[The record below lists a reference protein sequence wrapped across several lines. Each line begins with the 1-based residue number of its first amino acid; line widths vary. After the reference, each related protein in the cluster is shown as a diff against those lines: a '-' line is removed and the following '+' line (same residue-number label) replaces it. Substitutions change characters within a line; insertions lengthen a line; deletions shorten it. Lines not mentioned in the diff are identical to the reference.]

1 MVAAARP
8 IGTAGC
14 VPPPC
19 DVTFGP
25 AEGVPRGASRDAKL
39 EPASPPEPVLHALL
53 AILPA
58 IIAALFGTASAAV
71 SALSTARKA
80 ALRETLDG
88 RDRVALDRYM
98 ARGPEVESRWLV
110 LRVLGIASSALLI
123 GRQLPL
129 GLDGW
134 LPVIAALCALAAYG
148 VPVEI
153 LKALVLR
160 SPERSAVLLL
170 RYLRPIELLV
180 VPIARPLSMIGK
192 LVGRSGVRPKSL
204 PPPPRVTETEVELIV
219 NEGEQNGSL
228 DHERSEM
235 IRNVLD
241 FKSLSAGDVMVPRT
255 RVKGIDIETPASE
268 LLKLIQ
274 DAGHSRYPVYRERVD
289 NVVGILHAKDLLGY
303 VAQHGTL
310 DGLSLQRL
318 LRTPVAF
325 VPDMQSASSVL
336 KDMRAGRHH
345 LAIVVDEFGSVL
357 GIVTLEDL
365 VEEIV
370 GDIRDEYDVEEPA
383 IVELEDGRLMVDAS
397 VSISDLSRYLGAEL
411 PESSD
416 YHTLGGFIV
425 DRLGRVPRVGAK
437 LGALGLEFVVR
448 DADDR
453 HVAKVEIVRSAR
465 RSSISAA

>member
-1 MVAAARP
+1 
-8 IGTAGC
+8 
-14 VPPPC
+14 
-19 DVTFGP
+19 
-25 AEGVPRGASRDAKL
+25 
-39 EPASPPEPVLHALL
+39 VLALL
-53 AILPA
+53 PA
-58 IIAALFGTASAAV
+58 VIAALFGTASAAV

-80 ALRETLDG
+80 ALRETLAG
-88 RDRVALDRYM
+88 PNRAALDRYM
-98 ARGPEVESRWLV
+98 ARGQEVESRWLV

-123 GRQLPL
+123 GRQLPG

-134 LPVIAALCALAAYG
+134 LSVIAALCALAAYG

-170 RYLRPIELLV
+170 RYLRPIELLA

-192 LVGRSGVRPKSL
+192 LVVGRPGSRPKSE
-204 PPPPRVTETEVELIV
+204 PPPPRVTETEVEIIV

-228 DHERSEM
+228 DHEQSEM

-241 FKSLSAGDVMVPRT
+241 FKSLTAGEVMVPRT
-255 RVKGIDIETPASE
+255 RVKAIDLDTPPAE
-268 LLKLIQ
+268 LLSLIQ
-274 DAGHSRYPVYRERVD
+274 EAGHSRYPVYKQRVD
-289 NVVGILHAKDLLGY
+289 SVVGILHAKDLLGY
-303 VAQHGTL
+303 VAEHGTL
-310 DGLSLQRL
+310 DGLSLQKL

-383 IVELEDGRLMVDAS
+383 IVELEDGRLLVDAS
-397 VSISDLSRYLGAEL
+397 ISISDLSRYLGAEL

-416 YHTLGGFIV
+416 YHSLGGFIV
-425 DRLGRVPRVGAK
+425 DRLGRVPRIGAK

-453 HVAKVEIVRSAR
+453 HVAKVEIVRAPGGASS

>member
-1 MVAAARP
+1 
-8 IGTAGC
+8 
-14 VPPPC
+14 VP
-19 DVTFGP
+19 G
-25 AEGVPRGASRDAKL
+25 GASRDAKL
-39 EPASPPEPVLHALL
+39 EPASPPEPVVQALL

-58 IIAALFGTASAAV
+58 VIAALFGTASAAV
-71 SALSTARKA
+71 SALSPARKV

-88 RDRVALDRYM
+88 QNRAAVDRCM
-98 ARGPEVESRWLV
+98 AHGPQIESRWLV
-110 LRVLGIASSALLI
+110 LRVLGIAISALLI
-123 GRQLPL
+123 GRLLPVDL
-129 GLDGW
+129 GGW
-134 LPVIAALCALAAYG
+134 LFVAASLAALVAYG
-148 VPVEI
+148 VPVEV

-160 SPERSAVLLL
+160 NPERSAVLLL
-170 RYLRPIELLV
+170 RYLQPIELFAI
-180 VPIARPLSMIGK
+180 PIAQPLSLIGK
-192 LVGRSGVRPKSL
+192 LVGSSGVRPKSE

-255 RVKGIDIETPASE
+255 RVRAIDIETPSEE
-268 LLKLIQ
+268 LLAVIHA
-274 DAGHSRYPVYRERVD
+274 AGHSRYPVYQERVD

-303 VAQHGTL
+303 VAEHGTL
-310 DGLSLQRL
+310 EGLSLENL
-318 LRTPVAF
+318 LRKPVSF

-345 LAIVVDEFGSVL
+345 LSIVVDEFGSVL
-357 GIVTLEDL
+357 GVVTLEDL

-370 GDIRDEYDVEEPA
+370 GDIKDEYDVEEPA
-383 IVELEDGRLMVDAS
+383 IVELEDGRLLVDAAI
-397 VSISDLSRYLGAEL
+397 SISDLSRYLGAEL

-437 LGALGLEFVVR
+437 LGARGLEFVVR

-453 HVAKVEIVRSAR
+453 HVAKVEIVRAPRGAAGSN
-465 RSSISAA
+465 ISAA